1 MMAFVDLVPGALM
14 GEAEFRLTE
23 AETSQWVGLFP
34 NDTRYLPTMP
44 RAMISMVVMRAF
56 MDIMRDRP
64 QGNLHA
70 GQTFWL
76 SALPKF
82 GAIMTTRLRC
92 VDKHLK
98 NGRRW
103 VAFESETVGDAAALL
118 FRGKMNLIWAA

>member
-1 MMAFVDLVPGALM
+1 MMAFADLVPGSLM
-14 GEAEFRLTE
+14 GVAEFRLTE
-23 AETSQWVGLFP
+23 VETSEWLALFP
-34 NDTRYLPTMP
+34 NDARYLPTMP
-44 RAMISMVVMRAF
+44 RAMIAMVVMRAF
-56 MDIMRDRP
+56 MEIMRDRP

-76 SALPKF
+76 SALPKL

-92 VDKHLK
+92 VEKNLK

-103 VAFESETVGDAAALL
+103 VAFESETVGEAAAPL

>member
-82 GAIMTTRLRC
+82 GATMTTRLRC
-92 VDKHLK
+92 VEKHLK